1 MAEKPT
7 KTESFTSMNIT
18 ARRIAAGITL
28 AAAPAL
34 IAIGVATATSRAE
47 TTVVDHGP
55 SITHPT
61 THQSFPHQNNIPVPG
76 SREHHR
82 HQWNHMQ

>member
-1 MAEKPT
+1 
-7 KTESFTSMNIT
+7 MNRT

-34 IAIGVATATSRAE
+34 IAIGVTTAHSHAE
-47 TTVVDHGP
+47 TTVVNHGP
-55 SITHPT
+55 SISHPEM
-61 THQSFPHQNNIPVPG
+61 HQSFPHQNNIPVPG

-82 HQWNHMQ
+82 HQWNRMP